1 MINLLIN
8 IRQPLKNLLL
18 AVGRY
23 TIYLPFQMLFSY
35 VVGPI
40 LAVIL
45 MVGGIAV
52 LMLIL
57 GYEDGI
63 KVFRHEWRQ
72 SGALI

>member
-1 MINLLIN
+1 MINLLMN

-63 KVFRHEWRQ
+63 KVFRHEWCQ